1 MIDKALVAS
10 VRRELKA
17 ASDPSRAPA
26 MQACMKSAMPYYGV
40 AMPGQ
45 QVIWK
50 KLFRSTAMPDACSW
64 RETIL
69 SIWCRTA
76 APEH

>member
-1 MIDKALVAS
+1 
-10 VRRELKA
+10 
-17 ASDPSRAPA
+17 

-76 APEH
+76 APQH

>member
-26 MQACMKSAMPYYGV
+26 MQGCMKSAMPYYGV

-45 QVIWK
+45 QVI
-50 KLFRSTAMPDACSW
+50 
-64 RETIL
+64 
-69 SIWCRTA
+69 
-76 APEH
+76 